1 MASYRDFL
9 DYAEGFYSQAKR
21 ASELGHAGVMER
33 SLIASV
39 LLSWIAMESFINNM
53 MADFAALPPD
63 MFSLPERAL
72 LTEQKLEFMDS
83 GSEAG
88 QFHISDK
95 PEYRRLE
102 DKMLFLVAKF
112 GMGTKLDKG
121 GHLWQSFEAVRE
133 KRNQIT
139 HPRKSYDMLL
149 TLADAEDALEVAKA
163 IIKTVS
169 EKVWGKAIDL

>member
-9 DYAEGFYSQAKR
+9 DYAESFYSQAR
-21 ASELGHAGVMER
+21 QASELEQSAAEER
-33 SLIASV
+33 SVIASL

-53 MADFAALPPD
+53 MADFAVLPPG

-88 QFHISDK
+88 QFRVSDT

-102 DKMLFLVAKF
+102 DKILFLVAKF

-139 HPRKSYDMLL
+139 HPRKSYDMSLI
-149 TLADAEDALEVAKA
+149 LADAKDALEVAKA
-163 IIKTVS
+163 IIKMVS
-169 EKVWGKAIDL
+169 EKVWGKAISL